1 MRSAYV
7 GCYPSRGWVMKATDR
22 HFVDDVVCALEGATE
37 LMRVAN
43 LSVGGLFAATKHPPE
58 LGNLVT
64 VELRLP
70 RRECWIVGRV
80 SWINEPIK
88 PTNPSLPEGF
98 GLMFTRVSA
107 DDQAAIRDVLRR
119 SQVMLS
125 AGRISAGRSDVE
137 PSE

>member
-1 MRSAYV
+1 
-7 GCYPSRGWVMKATDR
+7 MKATNR

-58 LGNLVT
+58 LGTLVT

-70 RRECWIVGRV
+70 RRECWLVGRV
-80 SWINEPIK
+80 SWINEPTMPI
-88 PTNPSLPEGF
+88 NASLPEGF

-107 DDQAAIRDVLRR
+107 DDQAAIRDVLRW

-125 AGRISAGRSDVE
+125 AGRSDVE
-137 PSE
+137 SSR